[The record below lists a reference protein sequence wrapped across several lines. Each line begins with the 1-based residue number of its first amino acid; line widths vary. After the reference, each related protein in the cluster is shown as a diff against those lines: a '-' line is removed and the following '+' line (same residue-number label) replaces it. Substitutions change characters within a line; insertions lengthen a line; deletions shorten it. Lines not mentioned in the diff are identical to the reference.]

1 MRNALIVLLTI
12 VSGLAYGWL
21 IAKYPIAAQI
31 LAGSV
36 GFGFL
41 FIAMI
46 ALYDIKKRGQ

>member
-1 MRNALIVLLTI
+1 
-12 VSGLAYGWL
+12 
-21 IAKYPIAAQI
+21 